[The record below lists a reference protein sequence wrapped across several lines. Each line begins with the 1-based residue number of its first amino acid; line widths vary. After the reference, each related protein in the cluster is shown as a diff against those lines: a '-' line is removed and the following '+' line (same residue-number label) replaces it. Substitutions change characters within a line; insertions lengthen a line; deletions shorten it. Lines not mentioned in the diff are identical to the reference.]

1 MMTSRRAALVS
12 LAAVLLATLAL
23 SPSIAT
29 AKDKPEPLGVPVN
42 CVQLA
47 TDPAVGLAGNPVIKA
62 ATSTLIP
69 ASGVNKAYC
78 RVDVLYGTS
87 QEQNINIRAGLPLN
101 SLDGGTGGIQGAW
114 NGRTQGVGGGGC
126 AGNVNVTAPV
136 NAGYVGSGTETGP
149 RTEKH
154 TAGPPS
160 QSNLVSRPPP
170 GKKKRPACDNKTRQ
184 M

>member
-69 ASGVNKAYC
+69 ASGVNKAHC

-87 QEQNINIRAGLPLN
+87 PEQNINIRAGLPLN
-101 SLDGGTGGIQGAW
+101 SLDGGDRKSTRL
-114 NGRTQGVGGGGC
+114 N
-126 AGNVNVTAPV
+126 
-136 NAGYVGSGTETGP
+136 SS
-149 RTEKH
+149 H
-154 TAGPPS
+154 
-160 QSNLVSRPPP
+160 LVISYAVFCL
-170 GKKKRPACDNKTRQ
+170 KKKKKHYTTAQVASAGVDRVGALIEALLAVSEDVLQESLPGVQ
-184 M
+184 VVG